1 MERHVRIIGLLYVF
15 LGASLVLLGVGVL
28 FLFGGA
34 ALSGSDQPNSSGSG
48 VVVSLVGA
56 VGGIVF
62 LLLSLLSIPALVA
75 GVGLL
80 RHRPWARIATILL
93 SGFVL
98 FVPFLTGFVKFVPL
112 STLLGLY
119 SLWVLLSKR
128 AEPIFTRQAGS

>member
-28 FLFGGA
+28 FMFGGA
-34 ALSGSDQPNSSGSG
+34 ALSGGDEQTGSG

-80 RHRPWARIATILL
+80 RHRPWARIVTILL
-93 SGFVL
+93 SGFIL
-98 FVPFLTGFVKFVPL
+98 LIPLLTGFVKLTPL

-119 SLWVLLSKR
+119 TLWVLLSKR
-128 AEPIFTRQAGS
+128 TEPLFPRQGSP

>member
-15 LGASLVLLGVGVL
+15 LGVSLVLLGVGVL

-34 ALSGSDQPNSSGSG
+34 ALTGSDEQTGSG

-56 VGGIVF
+56 VGGMVF

-80 RHRPWARIATILL
+80 RRRRWARIVTILL
-93 SGFVL
+93 SGFIL
-98 FVPFLTGFVKFVPL
+98 MVPILTGLGKFAPL
-112 STLLGLY
+112 STLLALY

-128 AEPIFTRQAGS
+128 TEPLFTRQGAP

>member
-15 LGASLVLLGVGVL
+15 LGASLILLGVGVL

-34 ALSGSDQPNSSGSG
+34 ALTGTEQQDGSG

-80 RHRPWARIATILL
+80 RRRPWARIVTILL

-98 FVPFLTGFVKFVPL
+98 LVPMFGGLAKFAPL

-128 AEPIFTRQAGS
+128 TESLFTRQGSP

>member
-1 MERHVRIIGLLYVF
+1 MERHVRIVGLLYVF
-15 LGASLVLLGVGVL
+15 LGVSLVLLGVGVL

-34 ALSGSDQPNSSGSG
+34 ALSGTDRQSGSG
-48 VVVSLVGA
+48 VVIPLVGA

-80 RHRPWARIATILL
+80 RHRAWARIVTILL
-93 SGFVL
+93 AGFIMV
-98 FVPFLTGFVKFVPL
+98 FPILTGFANFVPL

-128 AEPIFTRQAGS
+128 TEPLFTRQGSR

>member
-15 LGASLVLLGVGVL
+15 FGASLVLLGVAVL
-28 FLFGGA
+28 FMFGGT
-34 ALSGSDQPNSSGSG
+34 ALSGSDPQSGSRG
-48 VVVSLVGA
+48 IVPLVGA

-62 LLLSLLSIPALVA
+62 LLLCLVSIPALVA

-80 RHRPWARIATILL
+80 RHRPWARIAVILL
-93 SGFVL
+93 SGFVML
-98 FVPFLTGFVKFVPL
+98 IPILSHMVVLAPL

-128 AEPIFTRQAGS
+128 TEPLFSRQGGP

>member
-15 LGASLVLLGVGVL
+15 LGATLVLLGVGVL

-34 ALSGSDQPNSSGSG
+34 ALSGSDQRSGSE
-48 VVVSLVGA
+48 VVVPLVGA

-80 RHRPWARIATILL
+80 RHRAWARIVTILL
-93 SGFVL
+93 AGFIMV
-98 FVPFLTGFVKFVPL
+98 VPILTGFARVAPL

-119 SLWVLLSKR
+119 SLWVLLSKKS
-128 AEPIFTRQAGS
+128 EPLFTRQGSP

>member
-15 LGASLVLLGVGVL
+15 LGALWCCWVWACCSCS
-28 FLFGGA
+28 A
-34 ALSGSDQPNSSGSG
+34 EPPSPEPSNRDGSG

-80 RHRPWARIATILL
+80 RHRPWARIVTILL

-98 FVPFLTGFVKFVPL
+98 LVPISG
-112 STLLGLY
+112 GLAN
-119 SLWVLLSKR
+119 SPR
-128 AEPIFTRQAGS
+128 

>member
-28 FLFGGA
+28 FMFGGA
-34 ALSGSDQPNSSGSG
+34 ALSGADQQSGSG

-80 RHRPWARIATILL
+80 RHRPWARIVTILL
-93 SGFVL
+93 SGFIML
-98 FVPFLTGFVKFVPL
+98 VPILTGLVKFAPV

-119 SLWVLLSKR
+119 SLWVLLSKKT
-128 AEPIFTRQAGS
+128 EPLFTRQGSS

>member
-15 LGASLVLLGVGVL
+15 LGGFLVLLGVGVL
-28 FLFGGA
+28 FMFGGA
-34 ALSGSDQPNSSGSG
+34 ALSGADEQNGSG

-62 LLLSLLSIPALVA
+62 LLLSLISIPALVA

-80 RHRPWARIATILL
+80 RHRPWARIVTILL
-93 SGFVL
+93 SGFIM
-98 FVPFLTGFVKFVPL
+98 FVPFLTGLVQLTPL

-128 AEPIFTRQAGS
+128 TEPLFARQSGS

>member
-15 LGASLVLLGVGVL
+15 LGASLVLVGVGVL

-34 ALSGSDQPNSSGSG
+34 ALSGDGRSGSG
-48 VVVSLVGA
+48 VVIPLVGA

-62 LLLSLLSIPALVA
+62 LLLSLLSIPAIVA

-80 RHRPWARIATILL
+80 RHRPWARIVTILL

-98 FVPFLTGFVKFVPL
+98 FVPFLTGFAQFTPL
-112 STLLGLY
+112 STVLGLY

-128 AEPIFTRQAGS
+128 TEPLFARQGGS

>member
-15 LGASLVLLGVGVL
+15 LGVSLVLLGVGVL
-28 FLFGGA
+28 FMFGGA
-34 ALSGSDQPNSSGSG
+34 ALTGTDEQSGSG

-80 RHRPWARIATILL
+80 RHRRWARIVTILL
-93 SGFVL
+93 SGFIL
-98 FVPFLTGFVKFVPL
+98 LVPILTGFVKLAPL

-128 AEPIFTRQAGS
+128 TEPLFTRQGSP